1 MATGRVWGRF
11 FYTRIRPVGPSR
23 DSSPHAQPSLKSET
37 QISIYDFS
45 SQNHKHKHESKH
57 NHKHKHRNHKHKFQI
72 YDFPFQNHKHK
83 HKSKHNHKHK
93 HRNHK
98 HKFQIYDFPFQNHK
112 PNTNFRFMIFPFK
125 ITNTN
130 TEIINTNTNSHDWDE
145 LNLEKKMENEVE
157 WGHETMG
164 EEDER
169 RKGLCDGARS
179 VMVRTKWNWE
189 SRELCQCLI
198 ACRLMAMWVRE
209 LKQLGTAV
217 RARAAIRG

>member
-11 FYTRIRPVGPSR
+11 FYTRTRPVGPSR

-57 NHKHKHRNHKHKFQI
+57 NHKHK
-72 YDFPFQNHKHK
+72 Y
-83 HKSKHNHKHK
+83 
-93 HRNHK
+93 RNHK

-130 TEIINTNTNSHDWDE
+130 TEIINTNTNSHDWDK
-145 LNLEKKMENEVE
+145 LNPEKKNGE
-157 WGHETMG
+157 WGGVRLWDHGRGRWEAQRVVRWCEIG
-164 EEDER
+164 DGKDEME
-169 RKGLCDGARS
+169 L
-179 VMVRTKWNWE
+179 
-189 SRELCQCLI
+189 RE
-198 ACRLMAMWVRE
+198 
-209 LKQLGTAV
+209 
-217 RARAAIRG
+217 

>member
-72 YDFPFQNHKHK
+72 YDFPFQNHK
-83 HKSKHNHKHK
+83 
-93 HRNHK
+93 
-98 HKFQIYDFPFQNHK
+98 
-112 PNTNFRFMIFPFK
+112 PNTNFRFMIFSFK

-130 TEIINTNTNSHDWDE
+130 TEIINTNTNTNSHDWDE

-179 VMVRTKWNWE
+179 VMVRTKWSWE
-189 SRELCQCLI
+189 SKELCQCLI

-209 LKQLGTAV
+209 LK
-217 RARAAIRG
+217 